1 MFRLSRTRRCR
12 KRAGKNIIVFQTLL
26 IIYLLIGLGSQLS
39 QHTNASFHDVETYS
53 MTMKAA
59 STFPQDEKQWDGSD
73 LKLQK
78 QTKTKGTV
86 CAPLT
91 LFAEYKNR
99 GSQIADSEW
108 KWELHKLGHSKK
120 PLEDGTVI
128 DKGVFKKEAESS
140 IYRIESKRAAKG
152 GLYAFKLIRPEGHPD
167 VKKGKPFIW
176 SNVMDLQDCKEETPK
191 PPKKASAKPKQTE
204 QTQTTQK
211 SEQDIEETP
220 KDSESVD
227 KENRKED
234 NSLESGEAS

>member
-1 MFRLSRTRRCR
+1 MIRLSRTRRCR

-59 STFPQDEKQWDGSD
+59 SSFPQDEKQWDGSD

-128 DKGVFKKEAESS
+128 DKGVFKKEEKS
-140 IYRIESKRAAKG
+140 IYRIESNRAAKG
-152 GLYAFKLIRPEGHPD
+152 GLYAFKLIKPEGHPD

-176 SNVMDLQDCKEETPK
+176 SNVMELQDCKEETPK

-204 QTQTTQK
+204 QTQTPQK
-211 SEQDIEETP
+211 SKQDIEETP
-220 KDSESVD
+220 KGSEFVD
-227 KENRKED
+227 KENGKEE

>member
-1 MFRLSRTRRCR
+1 
-12 KRAGKNIIVFQTLL
+12 
-26 IIYLLIGLGSQLS
+26 
-39 QHTNASFHDVETYS
+39 
-53 MTMKAA
+53 MKAA

-176 SNVMDLQDCKEETPK
+176 SNVMELQDCKEETPK